1 MKHLQDQSLE
11 ARAMRRVRRK
21 MGFFIHAAVYLM
33 VNGGLFLLNEL
44 AVPGHRFHHYPLM
57 GWGLG
62 LAIHG
67 VVTLLSLQGD
77 GLRRQM
83 LAREMAALQR
93 AEGR

>member
-1 MKHLQDQSLE
+1 MKDRDLSIE

-33 VNGGLFLLNEL
+33 VNAGLFALNQLAIPSHPTHHLPLL
-44 AVPGHRFHHYPLM
+44 

-67 VVTLLSLQGD
+67 IVTFVGLQGE

-83 LAREMAALQR
+83 VAREIEALQR
-93 AEGR
+93 SEGR